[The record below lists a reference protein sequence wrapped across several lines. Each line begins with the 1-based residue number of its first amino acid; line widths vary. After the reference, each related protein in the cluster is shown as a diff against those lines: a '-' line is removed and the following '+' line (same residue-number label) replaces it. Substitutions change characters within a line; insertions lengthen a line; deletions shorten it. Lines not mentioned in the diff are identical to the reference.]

1 MKEMS
6 EEKRKKR
13 EETIAELRKVA
24 GTGLEADRA
33 IQRAIER
40 EDMHEEFIEAFVNEI
55 KRAHKNYLKVCQ
67 NCEIPPSSAYVV
79 ASRAVAKWSADLNEL
94 SILGLLSEVSELQTS
109 MIKKGI
115 GKYI

>member
-13 EETIAELRKVA
+13 EETIAELRKVV
-24 GTGLEADRA
+24 GNGPEVDRA
-33 IQRAIER
+33 IQRAVER
-40 EDMHEEFIEAFVNEI
+40 EDMHEEFVEAFMKEI
-55 KRAHKNYLKVCQ
+55 KRAHQNYLKVCQ

-79 ASRAVAKWSADLNEL
+79 TSRAVAKWSADLNEL
-94 SILGLLSEVSELQTS
+94 SLLGLLSEVSELQTS
-109 MIKKGI
+109 MIKKGF